1 MRRRLLVA
9 LVASVLLLSAAC
21 SSDDGGGGGDDGPAA
36 TNPPSLAPLNALEV
50 HLDEPGETPR
60 APLVQS
66 IADGAT
72 WDGGIQFRLGVEA
85 LLAARAV
92 GDTTLTIT
100 DVDAEGNATAHYTL
114 DALDIALGSGNGDP
128 GQTTPDALS
137 VSGDVVVA
145 PDRSGT
151 AASTAQVAADGSV
164 PGAEGLASS
173 LDPRL
178 VFLLFP
184 FPEEP
189 VGVDAGWTITGEI
202 PLFNTTV
209 ALEAQVQ
216 LLARRGDRYT
226 LAATVTM
233 SPAVDTGIQLDL
245 RGLGRLVG
253 DLHQLGL
260 RSGTIGLNGTAVVPD
275 RGPTPTPM
283 SLRVDVD
290 QRHSDNAGTGTTS

>member
-21 SSDDGGGGGDDGPAA
+21 SDDGGGGGEDGPSP
-36 TNPPSLAPLNALEV
+36 TNPPAQTPLNPLEV
-50 HLDEPGETPR
+50 HLDDPGAAPR

-66 IADGAT
+66 IAAGAS
-72 WDGGIQFRLGVEA
+72 WDGGIQFRLGVEG

-100 DVDAEGNATAHYTL
+100 DVDDEGNATAHYTL

-184 FPEEP
+184 FPEDP
-189 VGVDAGWTITGEI
+189 VGIDAGWTITGEI
-202 PLFNTTV
+202 PLFNTEV

-226 LAATVTM
+226 LAATVAMT
-233 SPAVDTGIQLDL
+233 PTEDTGIQLEL

-260 RSGTIGLNGTAVVPD
+260 RTGVIGLNGTAVVPD

-283 SLRVDVD
+283 TLRVDVD